1 VKKLVFAMVLVAV
14 LVSVLAPVCLADGPG
29 GNNQGWWQK
38 AKSAISPNSGQQ
50 RAFFKSGSAVRT
62 GVPGIRANDL
72 TSAEGRSIFQ
82 PARTGASRWYNNAAN
97 SAMNAAQNAYNK

>member
-1 VKKLVFAMVLVAV
+1 MKKLVFAMVLVAV

-72 TSAEGRSIFQ
+72 TSAEGRAAFRAPNLGVSLYRWIDWNR
-82 PARTGASRWYNNAAN
+82 ARRDHRRRWL
-97 SAMNAAQNAYNK
+97 